1 MYIVNNQT
9 YHCAVSITND
19 IFNDKWKFS
28 IIWHLLDGEKRY
40 KELQE
45 EVCQITKK
53 TLTSKLKELEEKGLI
68 KREAFA
74 EVPLRVV
81 YSLTPIGM
89 ELKAILQEMELW
101 AIKYTKEKGEITP
114 ENNCSLKN

>member
-1 MYIVNNQT
+1 MYVINNQT
-9 YHCAVSITND
+9 YHCAISITNE
-19 IFNDKWKFS
+19 IFNDKWKFA

-68 KREAFA
+68 KREAFP
-74 EVPLRVV
+74 EVPPRVV
-81 YSLTPIGM
+81 YSLTPIGL
-89 ELKAILQEMELW
+89 ELKDILKEMDLW
-101 AIKYTKEKGEITP
+101 GKKYAKEKGEIVQECT
-114 ENNCSLKN
+114 LHTKA

>member
-1 MYIVNNQT
+1 MYIVNNNT
-9 YHCAVSITND
+9 YHCPVSITND
-19 IFNDKWKFS
+19 IFNDKWKLS

-68 KREAFA
+68 NREAFA
-74 EVPLRVV
+74 EVPPRVV

-89 ELKAILQEMELW
+89 ELKPILQEMELW
-101 AIKYTKEKGEITP
+101 GIKYTKEKGEITSD
-114 ENNCSLKN
+114 EGCCIKQ

>member
-9 YHCAVSITND
+9 YYCPVSITND
-19 IFNDKWKFS
+19 IFNDKWKLS

-68 KREAFA
+68 NREAFA
-74 EVPLRVV
+74 EVPPRVI

-89 ELKAILQEMELW
+89 ELKPILQEMKLW
-101 AIKYTKEKGEITP
+101 GIKYTKEKGEIVSD
-114 ENNCSLKN
+114 EGCCIKQ